1 MSYLMVIG
9 VGPVQE
15 FIASARR
22 SRDLWFGS
30 WLLSEISKAA
40 AKTIHEYEGGE
51 LIFPAIEKKEDLDP
65 IVYANGELISGTAF
79 NIVNKIVALIDA
91 APEQLCKKIE
101 EAMKGRLETIRIE
114 AFKGIKGKSYIDE
127 EKAKVQ
133 VVDLIEFYWAAHP
146 VKDDWSNYAQ
156 ARDGAEALLAAR
168 KNLRDFVQPSWSD
181 YIPKSSLDGFRESVI
196 QESAYDKLNKDALRK
211 QLGVREGERLCGVGL
226 LKRHGNRHG
235 DGSFFSTSHVA
246 ALPLLESLTSNK
258 KKAVDNYERALT
270 NLLIIGDER
279 EQHEV
284 FGYVPQRAQ
293 KDPHPVFGRNDGH
306 LLFEERLREFFTD
319 EGDLKEAEI
328 ALRDF
333 LKDAFDN
340 KKPKPYYALLHAD
353 GDRMGEAIDAQD
365 TKDKHKAIS
374 KCLSEFAATVRKI
387 VEEEHRGSLVYAGG
401 DDVLAFLPLHEA
413 LFCARKLAD
422 EFRSVL
428 TAFKKDGLSPT
439 LSVGLA
445 IGHHLDPLQDTL
457 ELARQAEK
465 AAKKQVKGK
474 NALAIMVSKRSGA
487 DWLVKG
493 SWDKQEGSE
502 ALDHRMNRLIY
513 LFLANELPHGIG
525 YELRD
530 TALRLRDLNV
540 ALRTEALRIIGRKR
554 RKISEGK
561 LTRAVFDK
569 MAEYVNDK
577 HLSIE
582 DLAYQIITAR
592 PFAAAVKQTGMDA
605 EGFAKKAKL
614 EELKEMEN

>member
-1 MSYLMVIG
+1 MAYLLVIS

-15 FIASARR
+15 FIATARR

-40 AKTIHEYEGGE
+40 AKMIYSHAGCE
-51 LIFPAIEKKEDLDP
+51 LIFPAIEKKEDLEP
-65 IVYANGELISGTAF
+65 VVYADGKPLSGTGF
-79 NIVNKIVALIDA
+79 NVVNKIVALINI
-91 APEQLCKKIE
+91 APKPLGEEIEQ
-101 EAMKGRLETIRIE
+101 AMKDRLETIRGE
-114 AFKGIKGKSYIDE
+114 AFKSIKGKRYIDDK
-127 EKAKVQ
+127 KASAQ
-133 VVDLIEFYWAAHP
+133 VADLIEFYWAAHP
-146 VKDDWSNYAQ
+146 AKDDLSDYAQ
-156 ARDGAEALLAAR
+156 ARSQAEALLDAR
-168 KNLRDFVQPSWSD
+168 KNLRDFVQPQDWSD
-181 YIPKSSLDGFRESVI
+181 YLPKSSLDGFRESVI
-196 QESAYDKLNKDALRK
+196 QESAYKLNKDELRK

-226 LKRHGNRHG
+226 LKRHANRQG

-246 ALPLLESLTSNK
+246 ALPLLESLTSDK
-258 KKAVDNYERALT
+258 KKAVEDYERALT

-279 EQHEV
+279 EQHDV

-319 EGDLKEAEI
+319 EDNLKAAKI
-328 ALRDF
+328 ALHNF

-353 GDRMGEAIDAQD
+353 GDRMGEAIDAQG

-374 KCLSEFAATVRKI
+374 KCLSAFATTVQRI
-387 VEEEHRGSLVYAGG
+387 VEEEHKGSLVYAGG

-413 LFCARKLAD
+413 LFCARKLAN
-422 EFRSVL
+422 EFR
-428 TAFKKDGLSPT
+428 TALIDFKKDGKSPT

-493 SWDKQEGSE
+493 SWDKQDGSE
-502 ALDHRMNRLIY
+502 ALDDRMNRLIY
-513 LFLANELPHGIG
+513 LLLANELPHGVG

-530 TALRLRDLNV
+530 AALRLRDDD
-540 ALRTEALRIIGRKR
+540 ALRTEARRIIGRKR
-554 RKISEGK
+554 RKTSEGK

-569 MAEYVNDK
+569 MAEYVKDRN
-577 HLSIE
+577 LAIE

-592 PFAAAVKQTGMDA
+592 PFAAAIKQTGLDA
-605 EGFAKKAKL
+605 EGFAKKAGL